1 VPGMYR
7 FRIIEDKNGNGKW
20 DTGSYL
26 SHEQAEKIIYYLQK
40 INVRANWDV
49 EMEWSVLP
57 DSH

>member
-1 VPGMYR
+1 MYR